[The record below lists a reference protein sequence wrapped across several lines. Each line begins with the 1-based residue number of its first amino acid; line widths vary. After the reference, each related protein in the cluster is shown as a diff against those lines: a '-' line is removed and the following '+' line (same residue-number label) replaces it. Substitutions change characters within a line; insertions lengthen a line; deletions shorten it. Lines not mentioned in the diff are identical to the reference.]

1 MTEIAKRADSK
12 VSAKEESLLAF
23 LVDVAA
29 ILLLI
34 LSFTV
39 GWRFWVSWFS
49 QTDSLVCSICLGLG
63 FVIAVVRGLFFE
75 PVYHRSFTPWVLF
88 SLAFLVL
95 FYSMVAG
102 RPKLTGISAGLAIAG
117 WLSRWLRG
125 ENVAQSLC
133 LGFAFMVPSVV
144 DACEERG
151 AFQFIESA
159 VLNLTSG
166 LSEATSQF
174 HIQRDGSIEFGHGAA
189 DRFSSVG
196 RWDSILPFVG
206 ISFFCIYLFRRT
218 LIPSLLTVSMA
229 FFVWMAIRS
238 SAWVTF
244 AWYAEQY
251 GSWHEWTM
259 TTEIVLFLMGAFFI
273 VLLDQ
278 FFASLLAPIPAE
290 FVNEDLP
297 LIAYL
302 WNWFVLLPSLKFSA
316 PSRAKETFD
325 DELEDE

>member
-1 MTEIAKRADSK
+1 MTDVANLAGSK
-12 VSAKEESLLAF
+12 VLTKEGNVLAF
-23 LVDVAA
+23 LVDIAA

-34 LSFTV
+34 LSFAI
-39 GWRFWVSWFS
+39 GWRFWAGWLS
-49 QTDSLVCSICLGLG
+49 QTDSLVCTICLGLG
-63 FVIAVVRGLFFE
+63 FVIAVARGLFYE
-75 PVYHRSFTPWVLF
+75 PVYHRNITPWVFF

-95 FYSMVAG
+95 FFAMVAG

-117 WLSRWLRG
+117 WLSRWLKG
-125 ENVAQSLC
+125 DNAAQSLS

-144 DACEERG
+144 DACKERG
-151 AFQFIESA
+151 AFEFIESA
-159 VLNLTSG
+159 VLTLTSG
-166 LSEATSQF
+166 LSEALSQF
-174 HIQRDGSIEFGHGAA
+174 HIQRDGIIEFGHGVA

-251 GSWHEWTM
+251 GAWHEWTM
-259 TTEIVLFLMGAFFI
+259 TTEIVLFLMGAVLI

-302 WNWFVLLPSLKFSA
+302 WNWFVLLPSLKFTV

-325 DELEDE
+325 DELEEE

>member
-1 MTEIAKRADSK
+1 MTEAANLARAK
-12 VSAKEESLLAF
+12 VVTEEGNIFGF
-23 LVDVAA
+23 LVDFAA
-29 ILLLI
+29 IVLLI
-34 LSFTV
+34 LSFAI
-39 GWRFWVSWFS
+39 GWRFWAGWLS
-49 QTDSLVCSICLGLG
+49 QTDSLVCTICLGVG
-63 FVIAVVRGLFFE
+63 FAIAVVRGLFFD
-75 PVYHRSFTPWVLF
+75 PVYRRTWTPWMF
-88 SLAFLVL
+88 FGIAFVVL
-95 FYSMVAG
+95 FYAMVAG
-102 RPKLTGISAGLAIAG
+102 RAKLSGISAGLAVAG
-117 WLSRWLRG
+117 WLSRWLKG
-125 ENVAQSLC
+125 ESAAQSLS

-159 VLNLTSG
+159 VLKLTSG
-166 LSEATSQF
+166 LSEAMNQF
-174 HIQRDGSIEFGHGAA
+174 HIQRDGIIEFGHGVA

-206 ISFFCIYLFRRT
+206 ISFLCIYLFRRT

-229 FFVWMAIRS
+229 FFVWMAIRA

-251 GSWHEWTM
+251 NVWHEWTIA
-259 TTEIVLFLMGAFFI
+259 TEIVLFMIGAVLI

-278 FFASLLAPIPAE
+278 FFASLLAPIPPE

-302 WNWFVLLPSLKFSA
+302 WNWFVLLPSLKFTV

>member
-1 MTEIAKRADSK
+1 MTQAANLAGSK
-12 VSAKEESLLAF
+12 ISSKDVNILGF
-23 LVDVAA
+23 LVDIAA
-29 ILLLI
+29 IILLL
-34 LSFTV
+34 LSFAI
-39 GWRFWVSWFS
+39 GWRFWTSWFS
-49 QTDSLVCSICLGLG
+49 QTDSLVCSMCIGLG
-63 FVIAVVRGLFFE
+63 FVVAVSRGLFFD
-75 PVYHRSFTPWVLF
+75 PVYRRTITPWVFF

-95 FYSMVAG
+95 FYAMVAG
-102 RPKLTGISAGLAIAG
+102 RVKLSGISAGLAVAG

-125 ENVAQSLC
+125 ESLAQSLS

-151 AFQFIESA
+151 AFEFIESA
-159 VLNLTSG
+159 VLTLTSG
-166 LSEATSQF
+166 VSEALSQF
-174 HIQRDGSIEFGHGAA
+174 HIQRDGIIEFGHGVA

-218 LIPSLLTVSMA
+218 LIPSLLTISMA
-229 FFVWMAIRS
+229 FFVWMAIRA

-251 GSWHEWTM
+251 GSWHEWTL
-259 TTEIVLFLMGAFFI
+259 TTEIILFSIGAILI

-278 FFASLLAPIPAE
+278 FFGSLLAPIPAE

-297 LIAYL
+297 LVAYL
-302 WNWFVLLPSLKFSA
+302 WNWFSQLPSLKLSA
-316 PSRAKETFD
+316 PSRAKEKFD
-325 DELEDE
+325 DEWEDE